1 MNDLHREIID
11 RTIQRME
18 WSAKSTQRTVWT
30 ADFLEEIMVSLK
42 AMRQS
47 ENDLRARVSELE
59 DIIAG
64 RKPLIDGG
72 VE

>member
-11 RTIQRME
+11 HTIQQME
-18 WSAKSTQRTVWT
+18 WSAKSRTVWT
-30 ADFLEEIMVSLK
+30 ADFIEEVVISLK
-42 AMRQS
+42 ALRKS
-47 ENDLRARVSELE
+47 ENDLRARVAELE

-72 VE
+72 DA